1 MKATVTIEITDNTS
15 EEELRK
21 AGTNGNEMA
30 YLYRKGFT
38 NLVRQVLHP
47 GCEATINCV
56 VTDNTKPQDR
66 EEIDFD
72 YEAEVE

>member
-21 AGTNGNEMA
+21 AGTNGNQMA
-30 YLYRKGFT
+30 YLYRKGFADF
-38 NLVRQVLHP
+38 VRRVLHP
-47 GCEATINCV
+47 GCDATINCV
-56 VTDNTKPQDR
+56 VTDNTK